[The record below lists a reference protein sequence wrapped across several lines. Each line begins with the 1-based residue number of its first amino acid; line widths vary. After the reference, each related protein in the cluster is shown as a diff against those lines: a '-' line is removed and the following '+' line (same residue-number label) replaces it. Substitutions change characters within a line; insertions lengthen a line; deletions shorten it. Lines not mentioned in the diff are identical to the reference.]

1 MGKSKGMPRPGV
13 ALVAA
18 VLVLASGCM
27 VGPDYVRPP
36 APAAD
41 HWLSSDPR
49 LEGEGVETARWWHAF
64 GDPALDALV
73 ETAYRQNLTLRA
85 AGLRVIQAQA
95 RRGIAIGG
103 LFPQTQA
110 LSGSASHTRSSLN
123 GLNAIPGDRDF
134 NLFRAGFDAAWEL
147 DFWGR
152 FRRSIEAADADL
164 LASLA
169 DYDQALVTLVG
180 EVAATYT
187 QVRVLEERRTIA
199 HQNVGVQRDSLEVV
213 RTRFEAGGTTDL
225 DVQQATTL
233 LEDTESTIPGLDI
246 QLRAALDSLS
256 VLLGVPPAD
265 FADVLA
271 QSSGI
276 PVAPPAVAV
285 GIPAELL
292 RRRPDVR
299 RAERQVAAQSAR
311 IGVAVADLLPR
322 FELTGSVGLSAEDAA
337 RFFEG
342 RSFEGLGGAR
352 FDWPILNY
360 GRLIGNVRVQ
370 DATFQELA
378 TAYADTV
385 LRAQQEVEDS
395 IVGYLRGT
403 DQVTH
408 LARSVEAADRAV
420 ELADIQYRGGSTDY
434 TRVLTALQSK
444 LQESDRL
451 TSTRGAVALNVIAL
465 YKALGGGWELRD
477 GQELVPAATTQE
489 MRERTW
495 WGRELDTRTQAKD
508 VDAAASGTEQDRRP
522 GPLRWRWWWP
532 KWW

>member
-1 MGKSKGMPRPGV
+1 MRRLGV
-13 ALVAA
+13 AVVATA
-18 VLVLASGCM
+18 VWGLGGCM

-36 APAAD
+36 APTAER
-41 HWLSSDPR
+41 WLSSDPR
-49 LEGEGVETARWWHAF
+49 LGGEGVDTAQWWHAF

-73 ETAYRQNLTLRA
+73 DTAYRQNLTLRA
-85 AGLRVIQAQA
+85 AGLRVIEAQA

-110 LSGSASHTRSSLN
+110 LSGAVSHGRSSEN
-123 GLNAIPGDRDF
+123 GLGVIPGDRDF
-134 NLFRAGFDAAWEL
+134 NTFRAGFDATWEL

-187 QVRVLEERRTIA
+187 NVRVLEERRAIA
-199 HQNVGVQRDSLEVV
+199 RQNVDVQRDSLEVA

-233 LEDTESTIPGLDI
+233 LEDTQSTIPDLEI

-265 FADVLA
+265 FADVLS

-276 PVAPPAVAV
+276 PAAPIAVAV

-299 RAERQVAAQSAR
+299 SVERKVAAQSAR

-322 FELTGSVGLSAEDAA
+322 LQLTGSVGLNAEDAA
-337 RFFEG
+337 KFFEG

-352 FDWPILNY
+352 FDWPVLNY
-360 GRLIGNVRVQ
+360 GRLMGNVRVQ

-378 TAYADTV
+378 TTYADTV
-385 LRAQQEVEDS
+385 LHAQQEVQDA
-395 IVGYLRGT
+395 IVGYLRGI
-403 DQVTH
+403 DQVAH

-420 ELADIQYRGGSTDY
+420 DLADIQYRGGSTDY
-434 TRVLTALQSK
+434 TRVLTAQQSK

-451 TSTRGAVALNVIAL
+451 TSTRGAVTLSVIAL

-477 GQELVPAATTQE
+477 GQDLVPAATTKA

-495 WGRELDTRTQAKD
+495 WGRELDTKTQTHD
-508 VDAAASGTEQDRRP
+508 VDAAESNTEQDRRP
-522 GPLRWRWWWP
+522 GLFRWRQWWP
-532 KWW
+532 KW